1 MASLSAKICSGAAT
15 KEGAK
20 PHHSLRTYL
29 FWRNGGEGMMWLM
42 RGPAMVICSYTFDI
56 GDAATSLA
64 TDGVISLLSS
74 HIE

>member
-20 PHHSLRTYL
+20 PHHSSRTYL

-42 RGPAMVICSYTFDI
+42 RGPAYEASAELFIYI
-56 GDAATSLA
+56 
-64 TDGVISLLSS
+64 
-74 HIE
+74 